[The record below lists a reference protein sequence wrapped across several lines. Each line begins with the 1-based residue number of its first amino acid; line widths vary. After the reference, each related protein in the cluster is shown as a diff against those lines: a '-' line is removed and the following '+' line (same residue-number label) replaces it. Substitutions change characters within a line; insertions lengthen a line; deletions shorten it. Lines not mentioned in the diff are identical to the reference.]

1 MQGAGANAERLV
13 LLQGEDVGLRVD
25 GDTILD
31 ADSLRAALISPRIS
45 RGSGVEVGGFESF
58 DDLDLFLAT
67 SLDNFGLLV
76 AKDPAIATGLVEKS
90 ARMGAKTAIAGGSFA
105 YRAPQA
111 TSEDRT
117 SFELVVY
124 GHGRDAEA
132 LGDGYAELIRTW
144 DRHHRHGPGAR
155 ITVFPAGTPDA
166 EIGPGRVI
174 EKKHTRVLISWPTSS
189 S

>member
-1 MQGAGANAERLV
+1 
-13 LLQGEDVGLRVD
+13 
-25 GDTILD
+25 
-31 ADSLRAALISPRIS
+31 
-45 RGSGVEVGGFESF
+45 
-58 DDLDLFLAT
+58 
-67 SLDNFGLLV
+67 
-76 AKDPAIATGLVEKS
+76 
-90 ARMGAKTAIAGGSFA
+90 MGAKTAIAGGSFA